1 MVYEV
6 EAIFSQSAGLEPR
19 KTLNWGSLFCAVPS
33 TLSNIQE
40 WVHPVED
47 VPFIVLHIL
56 AALSNAFF
64 FLESYMKVLNKG
76 IIFTYQLS
84 LKGDLSRVMHIS
96 LNQRICLSCIYQLP
110 FQRRFI

>member
-47 VPFIVLHIL
+47 VPFIV
-56 AALSNAFF
+56 
-64 FLESYMKVLNKG
+64 FLESYMKVLNRG

-84 LKGDLSRVMHIS
+84 LKGDLSRVIHIS
-96 LNQRICLSCIYQLP
+96 PNQRHCSTYTLVALSKAFLWNYTCKT
-110 FQRRFI
+110 

>member
-64 FLESYMKVLNKG
+64 F
-76 IIFTYQLS
+76 
-84 LKGDLSRVMHIS
+84 SRVIHESPKQRHYFYIS
-96 LNQRICLSCIYQLP
+96 AIS
-110 FQRRFI
+110 